1 MKTKLVYIMEK
12 EEIEVLRKAK
22 GIINLLYNAEV
33 EYENDAV
40 EQDLLNELVDIEDM
54 CIDGIIDNE
63 KFDDVCLDFD
73 DEEDDED
80 EDCEEDEPVAWCE
93 YCGCGIYEDEYEWI
107 AADGSVCC
115 CDECVVEYNRENF
128 PEDDDEEDE

>member
-12 EEIEVLRKAK
+12 EEVEALRKAK

-40 EQDLLNELVDIEDM
+40 EQDLLSEFGDIEDM
-54 CIDGIIDNE
+54 CIDDLIDNE
-63 KFDDVCLDFD
+63 KFDEMCQDFD
-73 DEEDDED
+73 DEDDDED
-80 EDCEEDEPVAWCE
+80 CEDEPVAWCE
-93 YCGCGIYEDEYEWI
+93 YCGCAIYEDDYEWI

-115 CDECVVEYNRENF
+115 CDECVVAYNKENF
-128 PEDDDEEDE
+128 PEDDEEDE

>member
-12 EEIEVLRKAK
+12 EEVEALRKAK

-40 EQDLLNELVDIEDM
+40 EQDLLSEFGDIEDM
-54 CIDGIIDNE
+54 CIYDSDLDELDSN
-63 KFDDVCLDFD
+63 DYDDFD
-73 DEEDDED
+73 DADGDDCEED
-80 EDCEEDEPVAWCE
+80 EEDEPVAWCE
-93 YCGCGIYEDEYEWI
+93 YCGCAIYEDDYEWI

-115 CDECVVEYNRENF
+115 CDECVVAYNKENF
-128 PEDDDEEDE
+128 SEDDEEDE

>member
-33 EYENDAV
+33 EFEDDAV
-40 EQDLLNELVDIEDM
+40 EQDLLGELVDIEDM
-54 CIDGIIDNE
+54 CIEGISLDE
-63 KFDDVCLDFD
+63 LDKEEYDDYEEDED
-73 DEEDDED
+73 DEE
-80 EDCEEDEPVAWCE
+80 EPIVDFCE
-93 YCGCGIYEDEYEWI
+93 YCGCVIGEDEYEWV

-115 CDECVVEYNRENF
+115 CEECAVEYNKENF
-128 PEDDDEEDE
+128 LEDDEEEDE